1 MNKRK
6 KLITI
11 IVVVLIVI
19 IAIGGCYF
27 ISRKNKS
34 ENLSVEKNK
43 QEKVIKNTLDTND
56 KKDTVHKEDK
66 KNSKD
71 NTKDKT
77 NGKQD
82 KEKKDGNKD
91 DSKNNVKKDSKSIDK
106 NEKRTSKDKSNNS
119 SKSVEN
125 DSFVSGLPAAKTS
138 NQLIVVK
145 SNGSSATVGLYTKKN
160 GGWSKDFLTSG
171 YVGYNGVGRKRGE
184 GDGITPRGT
193 YGLLFAFGI
202 NGNPGTSL
210 EYRRVSSSD
219 YWVDDPHSSH
229 YNEWVN
235 EDRTKKDWKSAEKLS
250 KEKVAYKYAIA
261 IDYNGGRGSAI
272 FIHCNKR
279 GATAGCV
286 AMPQSYVIKLLKEV
300 RPSCKIVIL

>member
-11 IVVVLIVI
+11 IFLVLIAI

-43 QEKVIKNTLDTND
+43 QEEITKNTPVTND

-66 KNSKD
+66 NDSKD
-71 NTKDKT
+71 NTKGKT
-77 NGKQD
+77 S
-82 KEKKDGNKD
+82 EKKDGNKD
-91 DSKNNVKKDSKSIDK
+91 DSKNDVKKDGKSIDK
-106 NEKRTSKDKSNNS
+106 TKKRSSSDKSNKSNNS

-145 SNGSSATVGLYTKKN
+145 SNGSSATIGLYTKEN
-160 GGWSKDFLTSG
+160 GGWSKDFLTNG
-171 YVGYNGVGRKRGE
+171 YVGYSGVGRKRGE

-235 EDRTKKDWKSAEKLS
+235 VDRTKKDWKSAEKLS

-261 IDYNGGRGSAI
+261 IDYNGDRGSAI

-300 RPSCKIVIL
+300 RPECKIVIL